1 MIKFDFKKMEFIESE
16 KASQCSFLQ
25 FLKNVTIEPS
35 NDENRNSNL
44 SLLNKLAA
52 IGYLM
57 VSSKDMRCPRA
68 VIVYGPQLSGKSL
81 FARLFYEVSNCVF
94 INGRSIRNNRFIW
107 NAITDKTKMYKLST
121 SLKKLIAYLN
131 SCIVA

>member
-16 KASQCSFLQ
+16 IASQCSFLQ

-35 NDENRNSNL
+35 CDENKNSNL

-57 VSSKDMRCPRA
+57 VSYKDMRCPIA
-68 VIVYGPQLSGKSL
+68 VIVYGPPRRGKSL
-81 FARLFYEVSNCVF
+81 FAGLFVQLSNCVPLY
-94 INGRSIRNNRFIW
+94 GSSIMNNRFFL
-107 NAITDKTKMYKLST
+107 NAITNQNTNLH
-121 SLKKLIAYLN
+121 I
-131 SCIVA
+131 